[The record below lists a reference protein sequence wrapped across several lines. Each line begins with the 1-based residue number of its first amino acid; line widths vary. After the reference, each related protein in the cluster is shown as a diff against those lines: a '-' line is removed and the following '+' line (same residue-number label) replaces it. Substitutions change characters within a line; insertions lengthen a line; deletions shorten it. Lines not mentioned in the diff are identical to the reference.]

1 MVADLSK
8 VIFVRQRS
16 MSFLC
21 GSRSV
26 PKDAQ
31 AERSNSARRGPVAYA
46 GPCGDPA
53 TREPR
58 EIERRYLLGLAAMHQ
73 RVADDLA
80 PEKPDEIQSAKIP
93 FGRARPYEPFG

>member
-1 MVADLSK
+1 MVADLSN

-58 EIERRYLLGLAAMHQ
+58 EIERRYLLGLAAMYQ

-93 FGRARPYEPFG
+93 FGRAL